1 MLLYSIILPII
12 AILAIV
18 SFAYRYL
25 NERISLFTLSLWNI
39 FWIFVIVF
47 SIFPNSSMI
56 FAKIFGINRGLD
68 FIIMVAFV
76 VLFYII
82 FKLYF
87 KLDPGHGVG
96 LHRGDDEAAGDQ
108 GDDGEDPGHDPAAN
122 RY

>member
-87 KLDPGHGVG
+87 KLDKMQEDMNELVKEIA
-96 LHRGDDEAAGDQ
+96 LNNEIQLDE
-108 GDDGEDPGHDPAAN
+108 EE
-122 RY
+122 